1 MHRRKPQAASSGW
14 QSISLGT
21 HRLYPLFPPPFLASC
36 LPPPPPPALPR
47 SVDLAKA
54 AAGIV
59 VAPED
64 FTALVETLREGRRLH
79 ANFRKALAFYLGAK
93 AALLL
98 LFLLAPFPLSPMQ
111 IILLELFMDVGAS
124 VTFTLEPADGDL
136 MLRPPHGLSPFF
148 DRELLHAIAGGGISL
163 LAIVLLAGWGGRG
176 GAGGTDLKAHEEY
189 RQSLYFNGWLLGH
202 VFLAWQ
208 LRSLHQPLLL
218 KGLASNPAFLV
229 WAGAVLGLLLL
240 LLLLPS
246 LAKTLGVVPLP
257 PREWGRLLLLSL
269 IGTGWME
276 GWKLFRWYGGDGGR
290 VRQARSLARLH
301 QGSEKTVTREGAG
314 RIVEAEARVVDG
326 EESRLLG

>member
-98 LFLLAPFPLSPMQ
+98 IFLLAPFPLSPMQ

-176 GAGGTDLKAHEEY
+176 GRGGTTSRRTRSIGSHCISTAGSSGMYSLPGNSAPSISPSSLKAWPPILPSWSGQGRCSVSSSSSSSSPPSPRPWESY
-189 RQSLYFNGWLLGH
+189 LYPQG
-202 VFLAWQ
+202 
-208 LRSLHQPLLL
+208 S
-218 KGLASNPAFLV
+218 
-229 WAGAVLGLLLL
+229 GAVCSSS
-240 LLLLPS
+240 P
-246 LAKTLGVVPLP
+246 
-257 PREWGRLLLLSL
+257 
-269 IGTGWME
+269 
-276 GWKLFRWYGGDGGR
+276 
-290 VRQARSLARLH
+290 
-301 QGSEKTVTREGAG
+301 
-314 RIVEAEARVVDG
+314 
-326 EESRLLG
+326 